1 MQYFG
6 YPTQTFSL
14 EEFNIEG
21 TTEMSIVNYEFL
33 KTMNIQFIHNFINP
47 LKDTIEGMVINRHLY
62 NKLMVEHKSLENLEV
77 HLASRPLQ
85 EDQRRFSIVGVV
97 EDFNYS
103 SAHDQ
108 IGNYIFWLGESRNR
122 ARFIHVRLSPE
133 NTKKALNVILEEWKK
148 YYSNQKMDYFFMDDK
163 IAQQYKSEDILK
175 RILMSFSILG
185 IIIGILGVS
194 ALSFFI
200 SEQRTK
206 EIGIRKVNGAKT
218 HEIITML
225 NKNFLKWVAMAF
237 VLACPI
243 AWYAMHKWLENFAY
257 KTELSWWI
265 FALAGLIAMGIT
277 LLTVSFQS
285 WKAASRNPVESLRY
299 E

>member
-1 MQYFG
+1 MFVRFFILKNNSAGELLKGLNSLAGKRLLQPLMIFQILIVIVLLSSTFSINKQIDYLLNKDLGFSKNNVVVLNLKDFSKDPYVFANELRKNPLIENVGFTMQYFG

-122 ARFIHVRLSPE
+122 SSIYTRSFVSGEYQKSSERNIRRVEKILFQPE
-133 NTKKALNVILEEWKK
+133 NGL
-148 YYSNQKMDYFFMDDK
+148 
-163 IAQQYKSEDILK
+163 
-175 RILMSFSILG
+175 
-185 IIIGILGVS
+185 
-194 ALSFFI
+194 
-200 SEQRTK
+200 
-206 EIGIRKVNGAKT
+206 
-218 HEIITML
+218 
-225 NKNFLKWVAMAF
+225 FL
-237 VLACPI
+237 
-243 AWYAMHKWLENFAY
+243 Y
-257 KTELSWWI
+257 
-265 FALAGLIAMGIT
+265 G
-277 LLTVSFQS
+277 
-285 WKAASRNPVESLRY
+285 
-299 E
+299 